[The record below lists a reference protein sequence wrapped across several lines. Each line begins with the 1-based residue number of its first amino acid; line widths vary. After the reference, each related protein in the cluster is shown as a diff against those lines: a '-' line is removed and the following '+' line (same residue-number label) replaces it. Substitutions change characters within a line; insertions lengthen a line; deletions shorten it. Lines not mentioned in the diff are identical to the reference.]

1 MALHVE
7 KTIPINAPIQKV
19 WQVID
24 DFGGVYKYH
33 PVVEKSPMLSENATG
48 LGAKRRCEFYDNTS
62 VVEEI
67 TEYKPG
73 EYLKV
78 EVSEF
83 SMPLKSM
90 TGIMRIK
97 SVDNTTTAVTIEL
110 DFVVKGGI
118 LGELMG
124 VLMMRPMMKGM
135 MLKVLK
141 SLEYH
146 VISGK
151 QVGNGLP
158 DKKELSLAL
167 SK

>member
-33 PVVEKSPMLSENATG
+33 PIVEKSPMLSEIATG

-67 TEYKPG
+67 TDYKPG

-78 EVSEF
+78 KVSEF

-90 TGIMRIK
+90 TGTMRFK
-97 SVDNTTTAVTIEL
+97 SINNATTAVTIEL

-118 LGELMG
+118 LGWLMG

-135 MLKVLK
+135 ILKVLK

-167 SK
+167 TK